1 MAGVANKPN
10 SPRQKMIN
18 LMYLVFIAM
27 MALSISTEVLDGFV
41 LVEDSMRT
49 SINNTS
55 RRNDIVAGDLESY
68 YHNNPEKVKE
78 WYEKSIQV
86 RKESNELFDYIQS
99 LKERIVKHADGEN
112 GDVNN
117 IRRQDNIESSSYIM
131 LSPITGEGKKLREAI
146 DRYRTM
152 MANLIADSEKTKVL
166 EANLSTVAPK
176 RKGTATPSWEVAM
189 FENMP
194 VVAAVTILTKLQNDI
209 RAAEGEVL
217 TNLLSSVDIGDYRV
231 NQIRA
236 QVIPESQVVMR
247 GSQYKANIVLSA
259 VDSTKRPAVYVNG
272 QELPYENKGL
282 YTVTAGSAG
291 IFPIKGY
298 IEMPNNDGTVS
309 RHNFESQYFVTEPTA
324 TVAPTLMN
332 VLYAGY
338 TNPVRIAVPGI
349 ASSNISAT
357 MSNGTLT
364 RDGDIWYARPAQVGT
379 EAIIS
384 VNARMADGRTV
395 EMAKSSFRVRALPDP
410 LPYIEYKDPNGNT
423 RRFKGGA
430 IAKRDLIAADGILA
444 AIDDDLLN
452 VEFNVLRFEL
462 TFFDSMG
469 NAIPE
474 VSQGTMFTAGQKN
487 KIRAL
492 ARGKRFYISRVVAKG
507 PDGIE
512 RTLPTIEVIVN

>member
-49 SINNTS
+49 SIDNTTNRNNL
-55 RRNDIVAGDLESY
+55 VAGDLEAY
-68 YHNNPEKVKE
+68 YQSNPEKVKE
-78 WYEKSIQV
+78 WYEKGLQV
-86 RKESNELFDYIQS
+86 RKESNELFDYIQT
-99 LKERIVKHADGEN
+99 LKERIVKHADGSD

-117 IRRQDNIESSSYIM
+117 IRRQDNIEASSYIM
-131 LSPITGEGKKLREAI
+131 LSPVTREGRKLRESI
-146 DRYRTM
+146 DGYRKM
-152 MANLIADSEKTKVL
+152 MADMIDDPEKTKVL
-166 EANLSTVAPK
+166 EANLSTVTPK
-176 RKGTATPSWEVAM
+176 RKGANTPSWEIAM
-189 FENMP
+189 FESMP
-194 VVAAVTILTKLQNDI
+194 VVGAVTILTKLQNDI
-209 RAAEGEVL
+209 RSAEGEVL
-217 TNLLSSVDIGDYRV
+217 TELLSSVDIGDYRV

-247 GSQYKANIVLSA
+247 GSQYKASIVLSA
-259 VDSTKRPAVYVNG
+259 VDSTKRPSIYVNG
-272 QELPYENKGL
+272 NELPYENKGV
-282 YTVTAGSAG
+282 YAITTGSTG
-291 IFPIKGY
+291 TFPIKGY
-298 IEMPNNDGTVS
+298 IEMPNNDGTTS
-309 RHNFESQYFVTEPTA
+309 RHNFESEYFVTEPTA

-332 VLYAGY
+332 VLYAGIA
-338 TNPVRIAVPGI
+338 NPIRIAVPGI
-349 ASSNISAT
+349 ASGNVSAT

-364 RDGDIWYARPAQVGT
+364 REGDIWYARPAQVGT
-379 EAIIS
+379 EAVVS
-384 VNARMADGRTV
+384 VNARMADGRSV

-410 LPYIEYKDPNGNT
+410 LPYIEYKDTNGNM
-423 RRFKGGA
+423 RRFKGGS

-452 VEFNVLRFEL
+452 VEYNVLRFEL

-474 VSQGTMFTAGQKN
+474 VSQGTMFTAGQKT
-487 KIRAL
+487 KIRGL